1 MTDRLRNIK
10 FLLSSV
16 CILPMKMLQN
26 YLKIAIRNLLR
37 NKVFSTINIVGL
49 ALGIA
54 VCLIIILFVYDEL
67 SYDRYNEKADRTV
80 RVVFRAS
87 INGGKISEANVMP
100 PTAQALKNDYPEV
113 LEATRL
119 QQHGSPTIIYDG
131 KKLKENAF
139 ASVDSN
145 FFQVFTLPL
154 LKGDAKTALIEP
166 YTAVIT
172 QSFAK
177 KYFGDNDPIGKV
189 LFIKEANQNY
199 KVTGLIEKVPKN
211 SHFHF
216 DIFGSMSS
224 IKEAKA
230 SSWMTSGFFTYLVLP
245 KNYDYKQLETKLPQ
259 VIKKYMGPQIQ
270 TAMGMNLS
278 QFLKNGNQLGL
289 FLQPLTD
296 IHLDANFTG
305 NLEPS
310 GNIQYVYIFGA
321 IAIFMLLI
329 ACINFMNLSTAGA
342 SKRAKEV
349 GIRKVLGSIKQDLI
363 RQFLLESI
371 LLTVFALLLSFAIVQ
386 LALPIFNDLA
396 EKDLQLNFL
405 EKPQLLAAVLGFGLL
420 VGVLAGS
427 YPAFYLSSF
436 NAIEVLKGKLKLGK
450 SISLRSGLVVFQFF
464 ISICLIIGTTVVYQQ
479 IKYIQQKDLGYNK
492 EQLLVLRN
500 TWMLGKNEQVY
511 RQQILQNTK
520 VQSVSTAGFLPAGPT
535 DSNNSMGYP
544 DGDESQVMRTLE
556 YRVDDQYIPTLGMK
570 IVAGR
575 NFSKQFPTDSSA
587 MIINET
593 AAKAFGWG
601 KNAVGHTIT
610 RFKTNEGLKVT
621 YNVIGVVK
629 DFHFKSLHEGIT
641 PLLMVSEKSYGLIV
655 KVKSNDVE
663 ALLTSL
669 KTQWQKLNSEEPFS
683 YSFMDE
689 LFEKTYQAEQKISI
703 ILSIFSGL
711 TIFVACLGLFGLA
724 TFTAEQRTKEIGV
737 RKVLGASVTQIVAL
751 LSKEFLKL
759 VLIACCF
766 AFPLGFWLM
775 SKWLQDFAYRVDF
788 SWWIFALAGI
798 STTAIAL
805 LTVSYQSIKAAL
817 ANPVKSLRT
826 E

>member
-1 MTDRLRNIK
+1 
-10 FLLSSV
+10 
-16 CILPMKMLQN
+16 MLQN
-26 YLKIAIRNLLR
+26 YIKIAFRNLYR
-37 NKVFSTINIVGL
+37 NKVYSFINILGL
-49 ALGIA
+49 ALGMA
-54 VCLIIILFVYDEL
+54 VCLIIMLFIYDEL
-67 SYDRYNEKADRTV
+67 SYDRYNEKSERIV

-87 INGGKISEANVMP
+87 INDGKINEANVMP
-100 PTAQALKNDYPEV
+100 PTAQVLKNDYPEV

-119 QQHGSPTIIYDG
+119 QQYGSPTILYDG
-131 KKLKENAF
+131 KKFKENAF
-139 ASVDSN
+139 ALVDSN
-145 FFQVFTLPL
+145 FFQVFTLPF

-166 YTAVIT
+166 NTAVIT
-172 QSFAK
+172 QAFAK

-189 LFIKEANQNY
+189 LFIKEGNQPY
-199 KVTGLIEKVPKN
+199 KVTGIIEKVPHN

-216 DIFGSMSS
+216 DIFGSMSGL
-224 IKEAKA
+224 KEAKNP
-230 SSWMTSGFFTYLVLP
+230 SWMTSGYFTYLVLP
-245 KNYDYKQLETKLPQ
+245 KNYNYKQLETKLPQ

-289 FLQPLTD
+289 FLQPLID

-310 GNIQYVYIFGA
+310 GNAQYVYVFGA

-342 SKRAKEV
+342 SKRSKEV

-371 LLTVFALLLSFAIVQ
+371 LLTLFALLLSFAFVQ
-386 LALPIFNDLA
+386 LALPIFNNLA
-396 EKDLQLNFL
+396 EKNLQLNFL
-405 EKPQLLAAVLGFGLL
+405 EKPQLLITVLGFGLI

-436 NAIEVLKGKLKLGK
+436 NPIEVLKGKLRLGK
-450 SISLRSGLVVFQFF
+450 SMSLRSGLVVFQFF

-479 IKYIQQKDLGYNK
+479 IKFIQHKDLGYNK

-511 RQQILQNTK
+511 RQQILQNPK

-544 DGDESQVMRTLE
+544 DGNESQVMRTLE
-556 YRVDDQYIPTLGMK
+556 YQIDDQYIPTLGMK

-610 RFKTNEGLKVT
+610 RFKTNEGFKVT
-621 YNVIGVVK
+621 YNIIGVVK

-655 KVKSNDVE
+655 KVKSNEVE
-663 ALLTSL
+663 ALLSSL
-669 KTQWQKLNSEEPFS
+669 KSQWQKLNSEEPFS

-711 TIFVACLGLFGLA
+711 TIFVASLGLFGLA

-737 RKVLGASVTQIVAL
+737 RKVLGASVTQIVTL

-775 SKWLQDFAYRVDF
+775 NKWLQDFAYRADI

-798 STTAIAL
+798 MATIIAL
-805 LTVSYQSIKAAL
+805 LTVSYQAVRAAL